1 MKTEKNNTYIVKLT
15 ETSDGVVQVNS
26 VQRLVEVL
34 GRDREKY
41 TTVDKRAFTQQH
53 LNTVTKFTAK

>member
-1 MKTEKNNTYIVKLT
+1 MKTENNTYVVKLT

-34 GRDREKY
+34 GKDREKY
-41 TTVDKRAFTQQH
+41 MPVDKREFTQQH
-53 LNTVTKFTAK
+53 LNTVTKFTAS

>member
-1 MKTEKNNTYIVKLT
+1 MKTENNTYVVKLT

-34 GRDREKY
+34 GKDREKY
-41 TTVDKRAFTQQH
+41 TPVDKREFTQQH